1 MAHGHKKSGRRAG
14 GAKAAPGHGPR
25 PAPEERQAHAHAH
38 GSRRGDRHEDGPGHG
53 HGRDYSRGQPD
64 DHGHDHG
71 HPHGHGH
78 DHGHPRDRGHDHPH
92 GHGANRHEAIH
103 RHGEELPHGPGQ
115 DALPPTPHGK
125 SPAAEHRSHAPTQV
139 GCFVLTCSDS
149 RAQVDDVSGRAL
161 REGLQ
166 TAGHT
171 VVGSAVVKDE
181 PEAIRTAVLGAIERG
196 ARAVLVTGG
205 TGITRRDQTLEAI
218 RPLMEREIPGFG
230 ELFRMLS
237 FAEVGGA
244 AWLSRA
250 TAGTVRGALVFLL
263 PGSPNAVR
271 LALERLILP
280 ELGHAVRELS
290 R

>member
-1 MAHGHKKSGRRAG
+1 M
-14 GAKAAPGHGPR
+14 
-25 PAPEERQAHAHAH
+25 
-38 GSRRGDRHEDGPGHG
+38 
-53 HGRDYSRGQPD
+53 
-64 DHGHDHG
+64 
-71 HPHGHGH
+71 
-78 DHGHPRDRGHDHPH
+78 
-92 GHGANRHEAIH
+92 
-103 RHGEELPHGPGQ
+103 
-115 DALPPTPHGK
+115 PPTPHGK

-237 FAEVGGA
+237 FRQVGA
-244 AWLSRA
+244 AAMLSRA
-250 TAGTVRGALVFLL
+250 EAGVIAGVPVFLL
-263 PGSPNAVR
+263 PGSPA
-271 LALERLILP
+271 AI
-280 ELGHAVRELS
+280 ELAVRELVAPELPHLIGQL
-290 R
+290 RRGRK

>member
-1 MAHGHKKSGRRAG
+1 M
-14 GAKAAPGHGPR
+14 
-25 PAPEERQAHAHAH
+25 
-38 GSRRGDRHEDGPGHG
+38 
-53 HGRDYSRGQPD
+53 
-64 DHGHDHG
+64 
-71 HPHGHGH
+71 
-78 DHGHPRDRGHDHPH
+78 
-92 GHGANRHEAIH
+92 H
-103 RHGEELPHGPGQ
+103 RHGEELPHGPGE
-115 DALPPTPHGK
+115 DALPPTPHGR

-139 GCFVLTCSDS
+139 ACFVLTCSDS
-149 RAQVDDVSGRAL
+149 RAQADDVSGRAL

-166 TAGHT
+166 SAGHL
-171 VVGSAVVKDE
+171 VVGSAVVKDD
-181 PEAIRTAVLGAIERG
+181 PEAIRTAVTGAIDRG

-218 RPLMEREIPGFG
+218 QPLMEREIPGFG

-237 FAEVGGA
+237 FAEIGSA

-250 TAGTVRGALVFLL
+250 TAGTLRGALVFLL

-271 LALERLILP
+271 LALERLILS

>member
-1 MAHGHKKSGRRAG
+1 MGQ
-14 GAKAAPGHGPR
+14 GHGK
-25 PAPEERQAHAHAH
+25 
-38 GSRRGDRHEDGPGHG
+38 GGH
-53 HGRDYSRGQPD
+53 H
-64 DHGHDHG
+64 
-71 HPHGHGH
+71 HPHDTSHA
-78 DHGHPRDRGHDHPH
+78 PDRAH
-92 GHGANRHEAIH
+92 RHEAH
-103 RHGEELPHGPGQ
+103 RHGEEPPHAPG
-115 DALPPTPHGK
+115 AEPGVAMPHGK

-139 GCFVLTCSDS
+139 ACFVLTCSDS
-149 RAQVDDVSGRAL
+149 RAQSDDVSGRAL

-166 TAGHT
+166 AAGH
-171 VVGSAVVKDE
+171 VLVGSAVVKDDA
-181 PEAIRTAVLGAIERG
+181 EAIRAAVTGALDAG

-205 TGITRRDQTLEAI
+205 TGITRRDQTVEAV
-218 RPLMEREIPGFG
+218 RPLLEREIPGFG

-237 FAEVGGA
+237 FQEIGSA

>member
-25 PAPEERQAHAHAH
+25 PAPEERQAQAHAH
-38 GSRRGDRHEDGPGHG
+38 GSTRGDRHEDGPGHG

-71 HPHGHGH
+71 PPHGHGH
-78 DHGHPRDRGHDHPH
+78 DHGHPHDRGHDHPH
-92 GHGANRHEAIH
+92 GSHRHEAMH

-237 FAEVGGA
+237 FAEVGSA